1 MKNDKHHFYS
11 EKPALLRYANNPILF
26 SNLVS
31 LMRGVILGMYLS
43 NYIDRWEWMGTMNE
57 LNYMLEKS
65 DV

>member
-11 EKPALLRYANNPILF
+11 EKSNLLRYSNNPIY

-43 NYIDRWEWMGTMNE
+43 DYIDRWEWVGTMNE
-57 LNYMLEKS
+57 LNYMLEKR